1 MIHDHQ
7 KGIGRHG
14 QTELPKRGDACE
26 AWLKSR
32 RDSLLYG
39 GTDQRDDT
47 WQLLDELLEDYRRH
61 ADLGIPLSET
71 VYDLPAE
78 DDEAVQA
85 IVDSLQE
92 PLVTRMDYIL

>member
-1 MIHDHQ
+1 MTD
-7 KGIGRHG
+7 
-14 QTELPKRGDACE
+14 LPKRGDACE

-39 GTDQRDDT
+39 NGVSEET

-61 ADLGIPLSET
+61 ADLKMPLSET

>member
-1 MIHDHQ
+1 MTI
-7 KGIGRHG
+7 
-14 QTELPKRGDACE
+14 PKRGDACE

-32 RDSLLYG
+32 RDSLLYSG
-39 GTDQRDDT
+39 QDLYDET

-61 ADLGIPLSET
+61 ADLRIPLSET
-71 VYDLPAE
+71 VDDLPAE

-85 IVDSLQE
+85 IVDSLPSLQE

>member
-1 MIHDHQ
+1 MTTI
-7 KGIGRHG
+7 
-14 QTELPKRGDACE
+14 PKRGDACE
-26 AWLKSR
+26 AWLKAR
-32 RDSLLYG
+32 RDSLLYLR
-39 GTDQRDDT
+39 DSPLYDASRDDET

-61 ADLGIPLSET
+61 ADLHIPLSET

-85 IVDSLQE
+85 IVASLQE